1 MTSFIKAL
9 SASRMIQYYS
19 VGQSGAFYSSIRST
33 ACLYELSVCVVV
45 CFDLVYCSKM
55 ELKPRQVITL
65 TLWYSFGNLQMQE
78 VLHTEQSL
86 LKDRTNNLKK
96 NETIQERR
104 IFEG

>member
-19 VGQSGAFYSSIRST
+19 VGQSGTFYSSIRST

-65 TLWYSFGNLQMQE
+65 TLWYSFDNLQMQE

-86 LKDRTNNLKK
+86 LKHRA
-96 NETIQERR
+96 I
-104 IFEG
+104 